1 MPWPRAGWMGN
12 TVEAS
17 TPSVERDASRVA
29 ARAPEQATPTNPI
42 SADASDASQR
52 QSIELLF
59 FAYRDF
65 TGDADAILMR
75 YGFGRAHHRVIY
87 FVGRRPGIT
96 VGDLL
101 AILKITKQSLAR
113 VLGQLMREGFI
124 VQGVDPRDGRRRR
137 LYLTAQAEALERTLT
152 ECQSARIRAACA
164 AAGEVA
170 ASGFRAVLRE
180 MVDPEERGRFGFP

>member
-1 MPWPRAGWMGN
+1 MQARPDGPL
-12 TVEAS
+12 
-17 TPSVERDASRVA
+17 RDAA
-29 ARAPEQATPTNPI
+29 L
-42 SADASDASQR
+42 DGLLR

-65 TGDADAILMR
+65 TGDADAILAR

-101 AILKITKQSLAR
+101 VILKITKQSLAR

-124 VQGVDPRDGRRRR
+124 VQRMDPGDRRRRR
-137 LYLTAQAEALERTLT
+137 LYLTAQGEALERTLT
-152 ECQSARIRAACA
+152 ECQSARIEAACA
-164 AAGEVA
+164 AAGTVA
-170 ASGFRAVLRE
+170 ASGFRAVLQA
-180 MVDPEERGRFGFP
+180 MVNPEDRNWFGRP